1 VRPAVSG
8 RATLRLGVVASAGG
22 SVLDAMMPA
31 IEGRVEVMVVTDRP
45 CGAAA
50 VAARHGLRHLR
61 VEDTDRRGF
70 SATVAGHTKGCD
82 AILLLF
88 SRLVSA
94 ELYMRLP
101 TYNIHPSLLP
111 AFPGIGAVV
120 AAQRARTRF
129 LGATLHLV
137 DESVDGGPILAQAA
151 LPIRADEGLDVL
163 GNLSFLQKTYLA
175 LLLTD
180 SCLDGRLQ
188 SGPTPRITDI
198 EPRTVAWS
206 PHLAEGDSLEHMRRL
221 VARYQPWVPL

>member
-1 VRPAVSG
+1 MRLAVSG
-8 RATLRLGVVASAGG
+8 RALLRLGVVASAGG

-45 CGAAA
+45 CGAAV

-70 SATVAGHTKGCD
+70 SATVADHAEDCD
-82 AILLLF
+82 AMLLLF

-94 ELYMRLP
+94 ELFTRLP

-111 AFPGIGAVV
+111 AFPGMGAVV
-120 AAQRARTRF
+120 AAQRAGTRF

-151 LPIRADEGLDVL
+151 LPIRADESPDVL

-175 LLLTD
+175 LLLAD
-180 SCLDGRLQ
+180 SCIDGRLQ
-188 SGPTPRITDI
+188 GGPSPRIMDI
-198 EPRTVAWS
+198 ESRTVAWS
-206 PHLAEGDSLEHMRRL
+206 PCLAEGESLQHMRRL
-221 VARYQPWVPL
+221 IARYQSWVPL